1 MRILKTHFIPKRSKV
16 GFKILYRCCRSTLY
30 PKGQRLNKHL
40 NELIELSNN
49 DKAIDA
55 YTPQLEAA
63 DKKIAKIQKKIDVA
77 QSELDGLNADIAEN
91 DAKIKTFDE
100 QLTLLNE
107 QLSANAKKLKEIST
121 EKEMKALSLEE
132 DIAKEKMTFA
142 NEEIERLQAVNE
154 TKKALLE
161 EASEKVAAL
170 EAEYKAMEEVVS
182 VEKAE
187 IEKAK
192 GELFVK
198 REELS
203 RNIEQKVLAFYEK
216 IRIWAGNT
224 AVVPVKKQACYGCYM
239 KLNDKTYAEIIKADE
254 IVNCPHCGRI
264 LYLEPVSAEA

>member
-1 MRILKTHFIPKRSKV
+1 
-16 GFKILYRCCRSTLY
+16 
-30 PKGQRLNKHL
+30 LNKHL
-40 NELIELSNN
+40 NELIELAKN
-49 DKAIDA
+49 DQAIDS

-63 DKKIAKIQKKIDVA
+63 DKKVARVQKKIDAA
-77 QSELDGLNADIAEN
+77 QGELDELTTAITDNEEKVKGFE
-91 DAKIKTFDE
+91 E

-107 QLSANAKKLKEIST
+107 QLTLNAKKLKDITT

-142 NEEIERLQAVNE
+142 NEEIERLQGINE
-154 TKKALLE
+154 TKTSLLD
-161 EASEKVAAL
+161 EASEKVKTLTVDFDAIN
-170 EAEYKAMEEVVS
+170 KEVS
-182 VEKAE
+182 AEKAE
-187 IEKAK
+187 IEKSK

-203 RNIEQKVLAFYEK
+203 RNLEQKVLSFYEK

-239 KLNDKTYAEIIKADE
+239 KLNDKTYSEVIKGDE

-264 LYLEPVSAEA
+264 LYIESVTEEA